1 MLIYPMM
8 NWIRVTGMYLRI
20 NEQPMNTNILFKI
33 LLLLARPAAGK
44 SEIIQYLQDIS
55 LEERNNRFH
64 IGRIHVIDDFPIWT
78 WFEEDDILTRMG
90 FPRIYTDVKGY
101 FLHQYLWDLL
111 IERMNI
117 EYTKFIRDN
126 INYEEYT
133 VIIEFSRGI
142 EHGGYKSAFEHL
154 TKEIVKNASIL
165 YVDVSWEESLRK
177 NRRRFN
183 PEKPD
188 SILEH
193 SLPDEKL
200 AKMYH
205 ETDWDKLIMQNKE
218 FIKIGS
224 KLVPYSIFDNEDDVT
239 SRKSREE
246 LDKRLIISL
255 DKLWLNNLN

>member
-1 MLIYPMM
+1 M
-8 NWIRVTGMYLRI
+8 NINNFFRI
-20 NEQPMNTNILFKI
+20 I
-33 LLLLARPAAGK
+33 LLLARPAAGK
-44 SEIIQYLQDIS
+44 SEIIQYLQGIS
-55 LEERNNRFH
+55 LEDRINRFH
-64 IGRIHVIDDFPIWT
+64 IGRIHAIDDFPMIWT